1 MSDNVNHPAHYNRE
15 GRKECI
21 VEMQELFG
29 IEAVKNF
36 CLLNAY
42 KYLYRNGLKIGA
54 KTDLAKSKW
63 YFNKYAELGSDISE
77 IEKVQKAV
85 SYENN

>member
-29 IEAVKNF
+29 VEAVKNF

-42 KYLYRNGLKIGA
+42 KYLYRNGLKRGA

-63 YFNKYAELGSDISE
+63 YFNTYAELGGDISE
-77 IEKVQKAV
+77 IEKVKKAV

>member
-1 MSDNVNHPAHYNRE
+1 MPDNVNHPAHYNRE

-29 IEAVKNF
+29 VEAVKNF

-42 KYLYRNGLKIGA
+42 KYLYRNGLKSGA

-63 YFNKYAELGSDISE
+63 YFNKYAELGGDISE

>member
-42 KYLYRNGLKIGA
+42 KYLYRNGLKSGA

-63 YFNKYAELGSDISE
+63 YFNNYAELGGDISE
-77 IEKVQKAV
+77 IEKVQKAL